1 MRIFVISLV
10 LISLAGCKSENVKTQ
25 KSLEG
30 SWRLNQITFSP
41 MQGTAQD
48 SVVTYSEGGFIFDAG
63 KADTRNNVS
72 YRLGTKQPIFATYVT
87 ETETVFFNEPCCNV
101 DWNQIY
107 FMPQGSFRLDFLDKD
122 ELVLTG
128 VALFANQT
136 GRPGRNVR
144 ISLRR
149 GSLGG
154 Q

>member
-1 MRIFVISLV
+1 MRISVILLI

-25 KSLEG
+25 RSLEG
-30 SWRLNQITFSP
+30 GWRLEQIIFSP

-63 KADTRNNVS
+63 KANHRNTVS
-72 YRLGTKQPIFATYVT
+72 YRLGAKQPIFATYVT

-107 FMPQGSFRLDFLDKD
+107 FMPRGSFRLAFSGKD

-128 VALFANQT
+128 AAYFANQA
-136 GRPGRNVR
+136 GQPGRNVR